1 LISNRRF
8 EILDLNQR
16 FKSWKSK
23 VKGQGIFKHVNPL
36 SNQGIQIKNKKFYN
50 MPSFSFSF
58 PFFENSFLLYK
69 AYNKIIANKVYAST
83 NIFSPFEGEILTQ
96 NANKWWQ
103 NFKEIELKHK
113 KFDIKYNIFL
123 TKKDIFSISMKLNPF
138 EPFISNLSNKESTN
152 ETKYPSIFSFLSLRN
167 KGFIINPKQEIHM
180 ELLNNLQ
187 LPIDIWKG
195 KEHNEKFHISNF
207 VTKYQNKV
215 YKLKGLSIGKYLG
228 KKDEFHLGLGKF
240 LLKGDHMFF
249 KQKID
254 QTGQIIHL
262 SSKKITLRYAQPFL
276 LSPRTILH
284 VQQGDFIYRNAPI
297 LTLPFDTLTTGDI
310 VQGIPKVE
318 QYLEARTTQNGRFF
332 LYSLPVLQKAIFER
346 YRSKLPLEQAVAQS
360 FLKIQQIIVD
370 GVQRVYRSQGVSIA
384 EKHLEVIVKQMTSKV
399 QIIHGGQ
406 TGFFPGELVDLDIVE
421 NVNKFLMV
429 KIRYEPIVLGITRA
443 SLEVESFLSA
453 ASFQQTTK
461 ILAKASLSKKKDY
474 LKGLKENLLVGN
486 LIPAGTGFI
495 NSYI

>member
-1 LISNRRF
+1 
-8 EILDLNQR
+8 
-16 FKSWKSK
+16 
-23 VKGQGIFKHVNPL
+23 
-36 SNQGIQIKNKKFYN
+36 
-50 MPSFSFSF
+50 MTSFSFSF

-69 AYNKIIANKVYAST
+69 AYNKVIANKVYAST
-83 NIFSPFEGEILTQ
+83 NIFCPFEGEILTT
-96 NANKWWQ
+96 NYNKWWQ
-103 NFKEIELKHK
+103 DFSEIELKHK

-123 TKKDIFSISMKLNPF
+123 TKKDIFSISMQLNPF
-138 EPFISNLSNKESTN
+138 QAFISNNG
-152 ETKYPSIFSFLSLRN
+152 TKYPSIFSLLSLRN
-167 KGFIINPKQEIHM
+167 KGFFINPKQEIHI
-180 ELLNNLQ
+180 ELLDTFQ
-187 LPIDIWKG
+187 LPPNIWQV
-195 KEHNEKFHISNF
+195 KEHYEKFHISNF
-207 VTKYQNKV
+207 VTKYQNKL
-215 YKLKGLSIGKYLG
+215 YKLKGLSIGKYFG
-228 KKDEFHLGLGKF
+228 KKGEFYLGLGKF
-240 LLKGDHMFF
+240 LLKGDNIFF
-249 KQKID
+249 KKKID

-262 SSKKITLRYAQPFL
+262 STKKITLRYAQPFL
-276 LSPRTILH
+276 LSPKTILH

-474 LKGLKENLLVGN
+474 LNGLKENLLVGN
-486 LIPAGTGFI
+486 LIPAGTGFM
-495 NSYI
+495 NSYL